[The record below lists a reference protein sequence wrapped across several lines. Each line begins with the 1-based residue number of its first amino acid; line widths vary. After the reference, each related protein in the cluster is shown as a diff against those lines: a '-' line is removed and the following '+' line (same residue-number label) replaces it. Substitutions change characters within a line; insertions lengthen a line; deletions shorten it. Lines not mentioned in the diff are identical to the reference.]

1 MASVDLGVVG
11 DNNALCTGA
20 TATLQCTLMGNI
32 LTWNTPEGA
41 LNFVR
46 GFQSESNAGSYHG
59 QLIELNATHLKS
71 TLTFIFTT
79 EITIN
84 CSDTTTTSNSI
95 TLVVEGIASRRA
107 YLLIAGSTCRSPECP
122 RSATDGSGQDQET
135 EQNSLL
141 SVCGV
146 EHS

>member
-20 TATLQCTLMGNI
+20 TATLQCTLMGNV

-41 LNFVR
+41 LNFDH
-46 GFQSESNAGSYHG
+46 GFQSEPNAGSYHG
-59 QLIELNATHLKS
+59 QLIELNATHQKS
-71 TLTFIFTT
+71 ILTFTFTT

-84 CSDTTTTSNSI
+84 CSDTTTSNSV
-95 TLVVEGIASRRA
+95 TLVVEGMASRRA
-107 YLLIAGSTCRSPECP
+107 YLHIAGSTCRSPECT
-122 RSATDGSGQDQET
+122 RSATDSPGQDQET
-135 EQNSLL
+135 EQDSLL